1 MLFCKKNILVL
12 LLLVITHCS
21 FSQTNTVLNRFYIK
35 LSPALH
41 FETPKNI
48 LDIEAINNLNNR
60 YPFKIYNA
68 YSISNQ
74 KIEKLAKQSQS
85 NHTLKNTFRI
95 EAVLD
100 HETAKKLL
108 EGLQKLPNLVY
119 AYQAN
124 LTPIKPPHDIAPITT
139 DIENNQGYIESNPGM
154 HVRYAWDNGINGTGI
169 NIRAVEYGMNTNHE
183 DLDHTNAA
191 FALNTTINSG
201 ATLAYTEHGTS
212 VASIVFANKGTYGIS
227 GLAHGAN
234 EYILYPEWTEEYGY
248 NRVLAT
254 SNAIDNSASGDIII
268 FEMQTYGPNG
278 NFVLAEYEQAIWD
291 LTKAAT
297 DAGIIIV
304 AAAGNGGVN
313 LDATS
318 FNNYN
323 ARGDSGAIIVGAG
336 SANTMHLPLW
346 YTTYGSRVNVH
357 SWGQNVYTTGVNGCD
372 IVFGNDFNQT
382 YNSCFGGTSSATAL
396 VGGFTAVLQSYYFEQ
411 TGNHLSAQ
419 ELRMLMVNTGI
430 AQGAGVSIGPL
441 PNMQAAILELNNTL
455 STAHHSFSNFIMY
468 PNPTH
473 GILNINLKNTIAAD
487 LEIHNIMGQKIL
499 ERNLKSSNNKIALNN
514 IAKDLYLVTIKTE
527 KTATTKKLIIN

>member
-60 YPFKIYNA
+60 YPFKIY
-68 YSISNQ
+68 NQ

-139 DIENNQGYIESNPGM
+139 DLENNQGYIESNPGM

-212 VASIVFANKGTYGIS
+212 VAGIVFANKGAYGIS

-234 EYILYPEWTEEYGY
+234 EYSIS
-248 NRVLAT
+248 RM
-254 SNAIDNSASGDIII
+254 DRR
-268 FEMQTYGPNG
+268 
-278 NFVLAEYEQAIWD
+278 IW
-291 LTKAAT
+291 L
-297 DAGIIIV
+297 
-304 AAAGNGGVN
+304 
-313 LDATS
+313 
-318 FNNYN
+318 
-323 ARGDSGAIIVGAG
+323 
-336 SANTMHLPLW
+336 
-346 YTTYGSRVNVH
+346 
-357 SWGQNVYTTGVNGCD
+357 
-372 IVFGNDFNQT
+372 
-382 YNSCFGGTSSATAL
+382 
-396 VGGFTAVLQSYYFEQ
+396 
-411 TGNHLSAQ
+411 
-419 ELRMLMVNTGI
+419 
-430 AQGAGVSIGPL
+430 
-441 PNMQAAILELNNTL
+441 
-455 STAHHSFSNFIMY
+455 
-468 PNPTH
+468 
-473 GILNINLKNTIAAD
+473 
-487 LEIHNIMGQKIL
+487 
-499 ERNLKSSNNKIALNN
+499 
-514 IAKDLYLVTIKTE
+514 
-527 KTATTKKLIIN
+527 